1 VSDNAFA
8 RTRRLLVLIPAAWK
22 ARGRGLSLA
31 DGVQITGAKDTAQV
45 RSDIEALDGLTLAP
59 AFPEHELMLEIE
71 NDRIHA
77 TLTMQLVAPAG
88 LSLREGAALVA
99 ALRPFEQEGGAA
111 VGSAI
116 RKLRRAVP
124 SYLRTVADQLARSTD
139 FQVGPPGEW
148 GDALQEAIDRRIE
161 VTIDYR
167 ASATADASRKV
178 LEPRTL
184 FPQDG
189 HWYLAAWNVEKR
201 EEHLYR
207 LDRVVQVVLGT
218 RMFGA
223 HKGPPVERYARK
235 QLYVQSGTERAVQV
249 RFRNVSARVA
259 MERWPDQAEK
269 QPDGSVLITAKL
281 TPGPYLYGWVLGFGG
296 DAEVTAPDDVRQG
309 FVAHVDELTQ
319 LYARPAANRL
329 ATS

>member
-1 VSDNAFA
+1 MSDNAFA
-8 RTRRLLVLIPAAWK
+8 RTRRLLILVPAAWK
-22 ARGRGLSLA
+22 AGARGLSLA
-31 DGVQITGAKDTAQV
+31 DAARLTGARDAAQV
-45 RSDIEALDGLTLAP
+45 RADVEALDGLTLAP

-99 ALRPFEQEGGAA
+99 ALRPFEPEGGPA

-124 SYLRTVADQLARSTD
+124 AYLRPVADQLARATD

-148 GDALQEAIDRRIE
+148 ADALQEAIDRRIE
-161 VTIDYR
+161 VTVDYR

-178 LEPRTL
+178 LEPRLL

-189 HWYLAAWNVEKR
+189 HWYLAAWNVER
-201 EEHLYR
+201 GEEHLYR
-207 LDRVVQVVLGT
+207 LDRVVQVALGA

-235 QLYVQSGTERAVQV
+235 QLYLRSGTERAVQV
-249 RFRNVSARVA
+249 RFRGVTARIA
-259 MERWPDQAEK
+259 AERWPDQAQA
-269 QPDGSVLITAKL
+269 QPDGGVLVTAKL

-296 DAEVTAPDDVRQG
+296 DAEVVGPEDVRRG
-309 FVAHVDELTQ
+309 FLAHVESLRRV
-319 LYARPAANRL
+319 YAPAGAGHG
-329 ATS
+329 ASA